1 MQSLV
6 DIAADLANGRTTSQA
21 LTEAALAR
29 IEDPNGEG
37 AAAFTKTY
45 KDAALASAK
54 ASDQARAHGIV
65 PSPLA
70 GIPVSIKDL
79 CDVAGEVTLAGS
91 IVRRG
96 EEPAVQDAP
105 VVANLRAAGAIIV
118 GRTNMV
124 EFAMGAPGSNA
135 HYGTPKNPWDR
146 AVNDGGGRIPGGS
159 SSGAAVSVSDG
170 MAAVGLGTDTA
181 GSVRIPSALC
191 GLTGFK
197 PTARRVSTAGIY
209 PLSRTLDSVGPL
221 APTVACCALV
231 DAIFAG
237 DTPPNLAMVPAPGLR
252 GLRLAVPKYLVFDD
266 VDDQVAAAF
275 QAAVS
280 KLSAAGVEIFDI
292 PFAELARMPV
302 INRIGG
308 FSTAEAFAL
317 HRDTLARA
325 DNQYDPNVLA
335 RIQMGEQWSAAD
347 YLDLIDIRADMIR
360 TANQITAPYDAIIM
374 PTLPVVAC
382 PIADLENGEAWGSMG
397 RLLLRNTLVGNFLD
411 RCALTIPCHEQGNGP
426 VGFTL
431 MGESMGD
438 ARLLEIGRAVEG
450 CIAPPL
456 A

>member
-1 MQSLV
+1 MQSLAK
-6 DIAADLANGRTTSQA
+6 IADDLATGRTTSQA
-21 LTEAALAR
+21 LTVAALAR
-29 IEDPNGEG
+29 IEDPGGEG
-37 AAAFTKTY
+37 AAAFTKFY
-45 KDAALASAK
+45 KDAALECAM
-54 ASDQARAHGIV
+54 ASDQARAHGII

-79 CDVAGEVTLAGS
+79 CDVSGETTLAGS
-91 IVRRG
+91 IVRRDA
-96 EEPAVQDAP
+96 EPATADAP
-105 VVANLRAAGAIIV
+105 VVARLRAAGAIIM

-124 EFAMGAPGSNA
+124 EFAMGAPGTNA

-146 AVNDGGGRIPGGS
+146 AVNGGGGRIPGGS
-159 SSGAAVSVSDG
+159 SSGAAVSVTDG

-191 GLTGFK
+191 GLAGFK
-197 PTARRVSTAGIY
+197 PTARRVPTTGIY

-221 APTVACCALV
+221 APTVSCCALV
-231 DAIFAG
+231 DAIFSGEA
-237 DTPPNLAMVPAPGLR
+237 PPTLQELPHRDLR

-266 VDDQVAAAF
+266 VDDHVAGAF

-280 KLSAAGVEIFDI
+280 KLSAAGAEIFDI

-308 FSTAEAFAL
+308 FSTAEAYAL
-317 HRDTLARA
+317 HRDTMARA

-335 RIQMGEQWSAAD
+335 RIRMGEQWTAAD

-360 TANQITAPYDAIIM
+360 TANQITAPFDAVIM

-382 PIADLENGEAWGSMG
+382 PIADLEDGEAWGTMG

-411 RCALTIPCHEQGNGP
+411 RCALTIPCHEQGSGP

-438 ARLLEIGRAVEG
+438 ARLLEIGLAVEA
-450 CIAPPL
+450 CIAPTG